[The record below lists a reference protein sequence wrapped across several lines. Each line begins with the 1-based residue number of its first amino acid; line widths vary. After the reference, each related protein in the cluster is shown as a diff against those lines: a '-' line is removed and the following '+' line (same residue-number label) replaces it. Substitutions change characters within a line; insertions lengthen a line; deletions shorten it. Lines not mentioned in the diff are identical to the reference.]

1 MALVRIYVRDLKG
14 WWMGKINNLVIIKL
28 AFLFVVFCNA
38 VVDVAHKVL
47 LQNIAFKVFDGSTQ
61 VIWISL
67 INALIIIP
75 FLLLFT
81 VSGYLSD
88 KYNKKNILVYGAVSS
103 FVLSVLMIISYMSEN
118 FYFAMFALFLL
129 AVQSAIYSP
138 AKFGLILDIY
148 GKKNLSRGNAAL
160 QSISI
165 IAILFSIAIASFI
178 FEGFY
183 NTNNLQLLT
192 TKEELLNAILPLT
205 YYILPVALL
214 EMIVSL
220 LFLRKINISYVKNDT
235 LALNKQD
242 LLKGKLLSKNL
253 KIISSNHIIFLAVIG
268 LSIFWGVSQATMA
281 VFPSFAKMYLNITDV
296 FIINGVIGASGFG
309 IAIGSIIYSRLSKH
323 YIEVGTIP
331 LAAFG
336 MSLMLYISTVV
347 QTPLLL
353 GITFLLFGVFGG
365 MFVVPLN
372 ALIQF
377 NAKKRVL
384 GTILAGNNWFHSLS
398 MFLMLSMTTL
408 VSYYD
413 FDPLSTVYLILMITV
428 IGTIYTVVK
437 LPQSLLL
444 LFLKIIVGLK
454 YKLEVNGVKN
464 IPASGG
470 VLLLGNHVSWIDWAI
485 VLMAVPRE
493 VKFVMDKTIYNKWY
507 IKWLFKMYN
516 AIPISNASSKTT
528 IQTIAKELDAGH
540 IVVLFPE
547 GNITR
552 NGHLG
557 EFKRGFEKVLELT
570 SSDIKVIPFY
580 IRGLWESMFSR
591 ANKKFKKSKKT
602 SSVTISFS
610 KLMKKE
616 KANTIN
622 IKQEIIKLSTI
633 SWQEHIKNLK
643 PLNETIFDRLK
654 EVSSDLI
661 FADSTGLELSGEKFL
676 TASILFKNLLK
687 KELDTQNVGL
697 LLPSTAAGA
706 FINYSILLM
715 GKTAVNLNYTS
726 EMESIKQSI
735 YSAQIKSVI
744 TSRKFVEKL
753 ELKGINIKEFFDLVE
768 IIYLE
773 DLKEKIPKR
782 KSLLTFLSV
791 KFLPS
796 FILKFIHLTKTN
808 KNDTV
813 LILFSS
819 GSEGKP
825 KGVELTGDNILGN
838 AQQIANII
846 NVNDD
851 DIMLGSLPL
860 FHAFGIVV
868 TTYLPL
874 IEGIKCV
881 AHPDP
886 TDGLAIAKLVSTYK
900 ATIMFG
906 TSTFYRLY
914 AKNQKIHPL
923 MFESL
928 RVTVSGAEK
937 LREEV
942 RIDFKK
948 RFGKDILEGF
958 GTTETSPVA
967 TCNLPDVIAPDYT
980 VQVGQKTGTVG
991 MAIPG
996 TTIKIVDPQSFEEL
1010 EANEEGMI
1018 LISGIQV
1025 MKGYLNDEEKT
1036 SKVLKIINSKTYY
1049 ISGDKGK
1056 IDEDGFLTIVDR
1068 YSRFAKLAGEMISL
1082 GNIEDKI
1089 SKLID
1094 LDENNLVDF
1103 IITTTEDEKKG
1114 EKIILLISHVSEEYI
1129 SQLKDKILNSFDN
1142 KLMIPNIIKIV
1153 EEIPRLGSGKKD
1165 FAKAKLLV

>member
-1 MALVRIYVRDLKG
+1 
-14 WWMGKINNLVIIKL
+14 MGKINSLMMIKL

-47 LQNIAFKVFDGSTQ
+47 LQNIAFKVFDGSAQ
-61 VIWISL
+61 VIWISI
-67 INALIIIP
+67 INAMIILP

-88 KYNKKNILVYGAVSS
+88 KYNKKNILVYGAISS

-138 AKFGLILDIY
+138 AKFGLILDVY

-160 QSISI
+160 QAISI

-178 FEGFY
+178 FESFY
-183 NTNNLQLLT
+183 DANNLQSLT
-192 TKEELLNAILPLT
+192 TKEELLSAILPLT
-205 YYILPVALL
+205 YYILPVAFL
-214 EMIVSL
+214 EMLVSF
-220 LFLRKINISYVKNDT
+220 LFLRRINISYRKKDT
-235 LALNKQD
+235 LFLNKED
-242 LLKGKLLSKNL
+242 LFKGKLLVKNI
-253 KIISSNHIIFLAVIG
+253 KIISSNDVIFLAVVG
-268 LSIFWGVSQATMA
+268 LSVFWGVSQATMA
-281 VFPSFAKMYLNITDV
+281 VFPSFGKMYLNITDV
-296 FIINGVIGASGFG
+296 FIVNGVIGASGVG
-309 IAIGSIIYSRLSKH
+309 IAIGAVLYSRISRH
-323 YIEVGTIP
+323 YIELGTIP
-331 LAAFG
+331 LSAFG
-336 MSLMLYISTVV
+336 MSLMLYISTIV
-347 QTPLLL
+347 QTPILL

-377 NAKKRVL
+377 NARRKLL
-384 GTILAGNNWFHSLS
+384 GTILAGNNWYNSLF
-398 MFLMLSMTTL
+398 MFLMLSMTTI

-413 FDPLSTVYLILMITV
+413 FDPLNTVYLILLITV
-428 IGTIYTVVK
+428 IGTIYTVYK

-444 LFLKIIVGLK
+444 LFLKTIVGLK
-454 YKLEVNGVKN
+454 YKLEVDGVKN

-470 VLLLGNHVSWIDWAI
+470 VLLLGNHVSWIDWTI

-493 VKFVMDKTIYNKWY
+493 VKFVMDKTIYSKWY
-507 IKWLFKMYN
+507 IKWLFKMFS

-528 IQTIAKELDAGH
+528 IKIIAKELDAGNM
-540 IVVLFPE
+540 VVLFPE
-547 GNITR
+547 GFITR

-557 EFKRGFEKVLELT
+557 EFKKGFEKVLELT
-570 SSDIKVIPFY
+570 STDVKVIPFY

-591 ANKKFKKSKKT
+591 ANKRFKKTNKT
-602 SSVTISFS
+602 NSVTISFS
-610 KLMKKE
+610 KFMKKE
-616 KANTIN
+616 KANIVS
-622 IKQEIIKLSTI
+622 IKQEIINLSAK
-633 SWQEHIKNLK
+633 SWQEHIKNIE
-643 PLNETIFDRLK
+643 PLNEIIFNRLK

-661 FADSTGLELSGEKFL
+661 FADSTGLELSADKFL
-676 TASILFKNLLK
+676 TASILFKDLLN
-687 KELDTQNVGL
+687 KELKTQNVGL

-706 FINYSILLM
+706 FINYSMLLL

-726 EMESIKQSI
+726 EMESIIQSI
-735 YSAQIKSVI
+735 QAAQIKTII
-744 TSRKFVEKL
+744 TSKKFVEKL
-753 ELKGINIKEFFDLVE
+753 ELKGIRIKEIFDIVE

-773 DLKEKIPKR
+773 DLKEMISKR
-782 KSLLTFLSV
+782 KSLITFLSV
-791 KFLPS
+791 KFLPA
-796 FILKFIHLTKTN
+796 FLLKIIHLTKTN
-808 KNDTV
+808 KDDTV

-846 NVNDD
+846 NANDE

-874 IEGIKCV
+874 IEGIKCI

-923 MFESL
+923 MLESL
-928 RVTVSGAEK
+928 RITVSGAEK

-958 GTTETSPVA
+958 GTTETSPVV

-980 VQVGQKTGTVG
+980 VQVGQKIGTVG

-996 TTIKIVDPQSFEEL
+996 TTIKIVDPQTFEDL
-1010 EANEEGMI
+1010 KTNEEGMI

-1068 YSRFAKLAGEMISL
+1068 YSRFTKIGGEMISL
-1082 GNIEDKI
+1082 GNIEDKVA
-1089 SKLID
+1089 KLID
-1094 LDENNLVDF
+1094 LEENNLIDF
-1103 IITTTEDEKKG
+1103 IITSSEDEKKG
-1114 EKIILLISHVSEEYI
+1114 EKIILLISHVSEGYI
-1129 SQLKDKILNSFDN
+1129 LQLKEKILNSFEN
-1142 KLMIPNIIKIV
+1142 KLMIPSNIKIV

-1165 FAKAKLLV
+1165 FAKAKLLI

>member
-1 MALVRIYVRDLKG
+1 ME
-14 WWMGKINNLVIIKL
+14 KINSLMMIKM

-47 LQNIAFKVFDGSTQ
+47 LQNIAFKIFDGSAQ
-61 VIWISL
+61 VIWISI
-67 INALIIIP
+67 INAMIILP

-103 FVLSVLMIISYMSEN
+103 FALSVLMIISYMSEN

-138 AKFGLILDIY
+138 AKFGLILDVY

-160 QSISI
+160 QAISI

-183 NTNNLQLLT
+183 DANNLETLK
-192 TKEELLNAILPLT
+192 TKEELLSAILPLT
-205 YYILPVALL
+205 YYILPVAFL
-214 EMIVSL
+214 EMLVSFIFL
-220 LFLRKINISYVKNDT
+220 RRISVSYTKNKTLFL
-235 LALNKQD
+235 NKKD
-242 LLKGKLLSKNL
+242 LFKGKLLAKNI
-253 KIISSNHIIFLAVIG
+253 KMISSNDVIFLAVIG
-268 LSIFWGVSQATMA
+268 LSVFWGVSQSIMA
-281 VFPSFAKMYLNITDV
+281 VFPSFGKMYLNITDV
-296 FIINGVIGASGFG
+296 FIVNGIIGASGFG
-309 IAIGSIIYSRLSKH
+309 IAIGAVLYSRISKH
-323 YIEVGTIP
+323 YIEIGTIP
-331 LAAFG
+331 LSAFG
-336 MSLMLYISTVV
+336 MSLCLYISTIV
-347 QTPLLL
+347 QTPMLL

-377 NAKKRVL
+377 NAKRKLL
-384 GTILAGNNWFHSLS
+384 GTILAGNNWYNSLF
-398 MFLMLSMTTL
+398 MFLMLSMTTI

-413 FDPLSTVYLILMITV
+413 FDPLNTVYLILLITI
-428 IGTIYTVVK
+428 IGTIYTVYK

-444 LFLKIIVGLK
+444 LFLKTIVGLK
-454 YKLEVNGVKN
+454 YKLEVDGVKN

-470 VLLLGNHVSWIDWAI
+470 VLLLGNHVSWIDWTI
-485 VLMAVPRE
+485 VLMAIPRE
-493 VKFVMDKTIYNKWY
+493 VKFVMDKTIYSKWY
-507 IKWLFKMYN
+507 IKWLFKMFN
-516 AIPISNASSKTT
+516 AIPISNGSSKTT
-528 IQTIAKELDAGH
+528 IKLIAKELDAGNM
-540 IVVLFPE
+540 VVLFPE
-547 GNITR
+547 GFITR

-570 SSDIKVIPFY
+570 STDVKVIPFY

-591 ANKKFKKSKKT
+591 ANKRFKKSNKT
-602 SSVTISFS
+602 NSVSISFS
-610 KLMKKE
+610 KFIKKD
-616 KANTIN
+616 KANVVS
-622 IKQEIIKLSTI
+622 IKQEIINLSAK
-633 SWQEHIKNLK
+633 SWQEHIKNLE
-643 PLNETIFDRLK
+643 PLNETIFNRLK

-661 FADSTGLELSGEKFL
+661 FADSTGLELSADKFL
-676 TASILFKNLLK
+676 TASILFKDLLK
-687 KELDTQNVGL
+687 KELQTQNVGL

-706 FINYSILLM
+706 FINYSMLLM

-735 YSAQIKSVI
+735 QAAQISTVI
-744 TSRKFVEKL
+744 TSKKFVEKL
-753 ELKGINIKEFFDLVE
+753 ELKGINIKEVFDLVNV
-768 IIYLE
+768 IYLE
-773 DLKEKIPKR
+773 DLKEKISKR
-782 KSLLTFLSV
+782 RSLFTFLSV
-791 KFLPS
+791 KFLPC
-796 FILKFIHLTKTN
+796 FLLKIIHLTKTN
-808 KNDTV
+808 KDDTV

>member
-1 MALVRIYVRDLKG
+1 
-14 WWMGKINNLVIIKL
+14 MGKINSLVMIKL

-38 VVDVAHKVL
+38 VVDVSHKVL
-47 LQNIAFKVFDGSTQ
+47 LQNIAFKVFDGSVQ
-61 VIWISL
+61 VIWISI
-67 INALIIIP
+67 INALIILP

-103 FVLSVLMIISYMSEN
+103 FLLSVLMIISYMSEN

-138 AKFGLILDIY
+138 AKFGLILDVY

-160 QSISI
+160 QAISI
-165 IAILFSIAIASFI
+165 IAILFSIVLASFI
-178 FEGFY
+178 FESFY
-183 NTNNLQLLT
+183 KLNNLQLLT
-192 TKEELLNAILPLT
+192 SKEELLNAILPLT
-205 YYILPVALL
+205 YYILPVAFL
-214 EMIVSL
+214 EMAVSF
-220 LFLRKINISYVKNDT
+220 LFLRRINTSYMKNNS
-235 LALNKQD
+235 LSLNKEE
-242 LLKGKLLSKNL
+242 LFKGKLLVKNL
-253 KIISSNHIIFLAVIG
+253 KMISSNEVIFLAVIG
-268 LSIFWGVSQATMA
+268 LSVFWGVSQSIMA
-281 VFPSFAKMYLNITDV
+281 VFPSFGKMYLNITDV
-296 FIINGVIGASGFG
+296 FIVNAIIGASGIG
-309 IAIGSIIYSRLSKH
+309 IAIGAVLYSRISRH
-323 YIEVGTIP
+323 YIEIGTIP

-336 MSLMLYISTVV
+336 MSLTLYISTIV

-353 GITFLLFGVFGG
+353 GITFLLFGIFGG

-377 NAKKRVL
+377 NAKRKLL
-384 GTILAGNNWFHSLS
+384 GTILAGNNWYNSLF
-398 MFLMLSMTTL
+398 MFLMLSMTTI

-413 FDPLSTVYLILMITV
+413 LNPLNTVYLILLITI
-428 IGTIYTVVK
+428 IGTVYTVYK

-444 LFLKIIVGLK
+444 LFLKTIVGLK
-454 YKLEVNGVKN
+454 YKLEVDGVKN

-493 VKFVMDKTIYNKWY
+493 VKFVMDKTIYGKWY
-507 IKWLFKMYN
+507 IKWLFKMFK

-528 IQTIAKELDAGH
+528 IQMIAKELDAGNM
-540 IVVLFPE
+540 IVLFPE

-557 EFKRGFEKVLELT
+557 EFKKGFEKVLELT
-570 SSDIKVIPFY
+570 TSDVRVIPFY

-616 KANTIN
+616 KANIVS
-622 IKQEIIKLSTI
+622 IKQEIIDLSTK
-633 SWQEHIKNLK
+633 SWQEHIKNLS

-654 EVSSDLI
+654 EVSNDLI
-661 FADSTGLELSGEKFL
+661 FADSTGLELSAEKFL
-676 TASILFKNLLK
+676 TASILFKDLLK
-687 KELDTQNVGL
+687 SEIKTQNVGL

-706 FINYSILLM
+706 FINYSLLLM

-726 EMESIKQSI
+726 EIESIKQSI
-735 YSAQIKSVI
+735 NEAKIKTLI
-744 TSRKFVEKL
+744 TSKKFVEKL
-753 ELKGINIKEFFDLVE
+753 ELKGIILEEVFHMLE
-768 IIYLE
+768 LIYLE
-773 DLKEKIPKR
+773 DLKPKISKR
-782 KSLLTFLSV
+782 KSLFTFLSV

-796 FILKFIHLTKTN
+796 FLLKIIHLTKTN
-808 KNDTV
+808 KDDTV

-825 KGVELTGDNILGN
+825 KGVELSGDNILGN

-846 NVNDD
+846 NVNDE

-886 TDGLAIAKLVSTYK
+886 TDGLTIAKLVSKYK

-923 MFESL
+923 MFSSL
-928 RVTVSGAEK
+928 RIAVSGAEK
-937 LREEV
+937 LREDV
-942 RIDFKK
+942 RLEFKK
-948 RFGKDILEGF
+948 RYGKDILEGF

-980 VQVGQKTGTVG
+980 IQVGQKTGTVG

-996 TTIKIVDPQSFEEL
+996 TTIKIVNPESFEEL
-1010 EANEEGMI
+1010 KANEEGMI

-1025 MKGYLNDEEKT
+1025 MKGYLNDAEKT
-1036 SKVLKIINSKTYY
+1036 SKVLKIINSKNYY

-1068 YSRFAKLAGEMISL
+1068 YSRFAKIGGEMISL
-1082 GNIEDKI
+1082 GNIEEKI

-1094 LDENNLVDF
+1094 LNENNLIDF
-1103 IITTTEDEKKG
+1103 IITTKEDEKKG
-1114 EKIILLISHVSEEYI
+1114 ERIILLISHVKEEYI
-1129 SQLKDKILNSFDN
+1129 LQLKEKILNSFDN
-1142 KLMIPNIIKIV
+1142 KLMIPSSIKIID
-1153 EEIPRLGSGKKD
+1153 EIPKLGSGKKD
-1165 FAKAKLLV
+1165 FAKAKLMT